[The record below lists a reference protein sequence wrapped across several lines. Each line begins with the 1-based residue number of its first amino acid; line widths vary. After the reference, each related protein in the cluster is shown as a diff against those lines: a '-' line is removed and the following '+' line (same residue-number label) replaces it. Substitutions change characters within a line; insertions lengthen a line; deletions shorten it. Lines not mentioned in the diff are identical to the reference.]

1 MNRRPTVLAAI
12 TLTTVTALC
21 LSACGNDN
29 DDKAGD
35 SNGKIAGAQTDK
47 ETSAAPSPSG
57 AGSVERP
64 KITFPSY
71 AKNVFEYEKTGN
83 GVKDAVLSDST
94 LSINAVDDA
103 VFRDSTGTKAL
114 GFYNTDKA
122 LSSQIT
128 YIQGYIDAGETWIGE
143 TTYRDW
149 KVTLSG
155 DSQAYVSYCSDES
168 KAFIENKKTKKV
180 DRSPATSRSYV
191 LYHSKLVKNAEGIWQ
206 TANVVSNRGDKT
218 CQP

>member
-1 MNRRPTVLAAI
+1 M
-12 TLTTVTALC
+12 TTVTALC
-21 LSACGNDN
+21 LSACGNDGKDTKTN
-29 DDKAGD
+29 DKITGAETGTKA
-35 SNGKIAGAQTDK
+35 
-47 ETSAAPSPSG
+47 SASPSPS
-57 AGSVERP
+57 AADSAARP
-64 KITFPSY
+64 RITFPSY

-83 GVKDAVLSDST
+83 AVKDTVFSDST
-94 LSINAVDDA
+94 LSINSVDDA
-103 VFRDSTGTKAL
+103 VFQGSTGTKAL

-155 DSQAYVSYCSDES
+155 ETKAYVSYCSDES

-191 LYHSKLVKNAEGIWQ
+191 LYHSKLVRNAKGVWQ
-206 TANVVSNRGDKT
+206 TTDVVSNRGDKT